1 VAYLAYL
8 ILDARSHDALQA
20 YSAIM
25 IGFVLPITIVTL
37 VAMLL
42 RSESLRAAD

>member
-1 VAYLAYL
+1 MQSRAESAE
-8 ILDARSHDALQA
+8 IRDE

-37 VAMLL
+37 VAMLV
-42 RSESLRAAD
+42 RNQARPGGSSG